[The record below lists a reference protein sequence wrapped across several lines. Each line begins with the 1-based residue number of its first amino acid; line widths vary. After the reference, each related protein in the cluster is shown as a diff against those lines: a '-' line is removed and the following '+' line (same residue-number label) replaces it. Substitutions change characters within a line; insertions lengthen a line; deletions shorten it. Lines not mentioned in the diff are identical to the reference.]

1 MRRSGRG
8 LPLRKSPSA
17 LAEAGAV
24 DYWRRMDE
32 TQLRRIADALDRLA
46 PPPAAETQPDSAAYV
61 WQHGAL
67 VTADFAPLSL
77 ALLSGI
83 DEQKGLLVANTR
95 RHAAGHA
102 AHDALLWGSRGA
114 GKSALVKSSIGSLRD
129 EGSDIALVEI
139 AAGDVATLPDLFAI
153 IAKWSRPV
161 VVFLDDLGFDAND
174 GVASARALR
183 SVLDG
188 GSAARPAN
196 VRLYVTSNR
205 RHIVARD
212 IAEQDSAINARDVVD
227 DRMALA
233 DRFGL
238 SIGFHV
244 CDQATWLAI
253 VDGYARK
260 LELSFDPQ
268 EAVSFATQRG
278 ARSGRIAWHYVVEL
292 AGRAGVAVKL

>member
-1 MRRSGRG
+1 
-8 LPLRKSPSA
+8 
-17 LAEAGAV
+17 
-24 DYWRRMDE
+24 MDE
-32 TQLRRIADALDRLA
+32 TDLCRIADALERLA
-46 PPPAAETQPDSAAYV
+46 PAPPLTPPADRAAYV
-61 WQHGAL
+61 WQHGGLTA
-67 VTADFAPLSL
+67 ADFAPIDID
-77 ALLSGI
+77 LLTGI
-83 DEQKGLLVANTR
+83 DDQKAAIVSNTR

-114 GKSALVKSSIGSLRD
+114 GKSALVKSSIGAVRA

-139 AAGDVATLPDLFAI
+139 AAGNVATMPDLFLI
-153 IAKWSRPV
+153 LGQWDRPA
-161 VVFLDDLGFDAND
+161 VVFLDDLGFDASESG
-174 GVASARALR
+174 GVAAARALR

-212 IAEQDSAINARDVVD
+212 MAEQESAINVRDVVD

-244 CDQATWLAI
+244 CDQATWLAM
-253 VDGYARK
+253 VDGYACK
-260 LELSFDPQ
+260 LGLAYDPQ
-268 EAVSFATQRG
+268 DAVSFATQRG

-292 AGRAGVAVKL
+292 AGRAGRSLA